1 MARQKDNTLVKFD
14 EGQIRE
20 FLNRTIREAV
30 KEVFE
35 ALLEAEAA
43 ELVQARPYE
52 RTHMRK
58 DHRNGTRKR
67 KRVTRIGEIE
77 LTVPRL
83 RTIPFQSQIIDRYR
97 RMESSLEEALI
108 EMYLQGVSTRKVQDI
123 TTELCGVHV
132 SVGKMSRLNT
142 RSTTSS
148 RHGENGLWSAT
159 IATCISTAR

>member
-58 DHRNGTRKR
+58 DRK
-67 KRVTRIGEIE
+67 
-77 LTVPRL
+77 LPR
-83 RTIPFQSQIIDRYR
+83 QAD
-97 RMESSLEEALI
+97 SS
-108 EMYLQGVSTRKVQDI
+108 
-123 TTELCGVHV
+123 
-132 SVGKMSRLNT
+132 
-142 RSTTSS
+142 
-148 RHGENGLWSAT
+148 
-159 IATCISTAR
+159 